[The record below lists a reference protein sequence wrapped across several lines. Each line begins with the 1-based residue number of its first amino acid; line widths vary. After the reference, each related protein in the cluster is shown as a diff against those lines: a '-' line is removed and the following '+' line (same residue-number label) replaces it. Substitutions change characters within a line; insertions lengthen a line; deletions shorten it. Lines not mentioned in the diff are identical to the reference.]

1 MSNPILITSL
11 PAATTPLTGSE
22 IIAVVQGG
30 TTKQATINDVW
41 TPVRRRSH
49 GAVWATSLGGAVV
62 APLAAT
68 TEIANRSQIVSLN
81 IIGQGGTGSCVID
94 VWRRQKPVLPTVA
107 QSICATV
114 KPTITSGTSLFNTNF
129 TGWTSTILEAGDLV
143 TFYLQS
149 SSVFTAINFQ
159 LIVEEIP

>member
-1 MSNPILITSL
+1 MSNPIQITSL

-22 IIAVVQGG
+22 IIALVQAGQ
-30 TTKQATINDVW
+30 TRQVPLNDVW
-41 TPVRRRSH
+41 APVRRRSH

-68 TEIANRSQIVSLN
+68 TEIPSRCQILSLN
-81 IIGQGGTGSCVID
+81 IIGQGGTGACVID
-94 VWRRQKPVLPTVA
+94 IWKRQKPVLPTVA
-107 QSICATV
+107 QSICSAA
-114 KPTITSGTSLFNTNF
+114 KPTITSGTSLFSSNF

-159 LIVEEIP
+159 LIVEETP

>member
-22 IIAVVQGG
+22 IAAVVQGG
-30 TTKQATINDVW
+30 VAKQVALNDVW

-49 GAVWATSLGGAVV
+49 GAVWATSMGGAVE

-68 TEIANRSQIVSLN
+68 TEIPGRCQILSLN

-94 VWRRQKPVLPTVA
+94 VWRRQKPVLPVVSN
-107 QSICATV
+107 SICAAA
-114 KPTITSGTSLFNTNF
+114 KPTITSGTSLFSSNF
-129 TGWTSTILEAGDLV
+129 SGWTSTILEAGDLV

-159 LIVEEIP
+159 LIVEETP